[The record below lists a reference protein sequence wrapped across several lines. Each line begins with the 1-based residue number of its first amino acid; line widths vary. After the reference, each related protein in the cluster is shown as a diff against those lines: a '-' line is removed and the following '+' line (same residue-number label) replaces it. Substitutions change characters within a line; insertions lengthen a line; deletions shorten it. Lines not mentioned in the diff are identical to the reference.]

1 MELNFNSVETIANL
15 NASAA
20 FQVDSGKVFK
30 DDVDICPVIIDK
42 KLSYIP
48 WGGDNNLPYHILDLI
63 ESDETLSTCQQFNAE
78 VCYGSGLNYVTD
90 ECSTTVK
97 QQVED
102 FLLDNAMPSY
112 FLGVCHDFKH
122 FAFCVSVIILNAEG
136 NKVVRLIRK
145 EACYCRLSPAEKD
158 GSIKY
163 LLYANWRNVIASRD
177 DIEVIELLD
186 INSPW
191 RDLAI
196 RMGKIAGDDGK
207 TAIRT
212 KSRKFAVLTRVPT
225 PDSTYYPIPYYGSLF
240 RGKWY
245 NIKQLI
251 GMAKEAKLKNIA
263 PIKYQIEISNK
274 YWDSIFKSEGITDRK
289 EQQKRIVK
297 EKQQILDFLTGVEN
311 AGKVWFSTFYVAPTG
326 EVQHEVVINK
336 IDNDKEGGDWST
348 DIQEAVNM
356 FCFTMRVHSNLV
368 GSVPGKSQT
377 NNSGSDK
384 RELYTIAH
392 SLQKPYHDLLF
403 TVHRMIIRFN
413 GWEGAY
419 PECPFVQLS
428 LLSDHV
434 DAQEVTME
442 NDDDKDGKPSKD
454 EVWKHNS

>member
-1 MELNFNSVETIANL
+1 MDELNFNSVETVPSL

-30 DDVDICPVIIDK
+30 EDVDMVPTIIDK
-42 KLSYIP
+42 SLSYMP
-48 WGGDNNLPYHILDLI
+48 WGGDNMMPYNILKLI
-63 ESDETLSTCQQFNAE
+63 EDDETLSTCQQFNAE
-78 VCYGSGLNYVTD
+78 VCYGSGLKYDTEACNA
-90 ECSTTVK
+90 TVK

-102 FLLDNAMPSY
+102 FLLDNALPSY
-112 FLGVCHDFKH
+112 FLGVCQDFKH
-122 FAFCVSVIILNAEG
+122 FAFCVSVIILNADG
-136 NKVVRLIRK
+136 SKIVRLLRK
-145 EACYCRLSPAEKD
+145 EACYCRLSPADKD
-158 GSIKY
+158 GAIRQV
-163 LLYANWRNVIASRD
+163 LYANWRSAVSSRKE
-177 DIEVIELLD
+177 IEVIELLD

-196 RMGKIAGDDGK
+196 RMGRIAGDDGK
-207 TAIRT
+207 QRIRT

-251 GMAKEAKLKNIA
+251 GMAKEAKLKNNA

-274 YWDSIFKSEGITDRK
+274 YWDSIFKSEGITDRR
-289 EQQKRIVK
+289 EQQKRIVR

-336 IDNDKEGGDWST
+336 IDSDNKEGGDWST

-368 GSVPGKSQT
+368 GSVPGKSQS

-384 RELYTIAH
+384 RELYTIAQA
-392 SLQKPYHDLLF
+392 LQKPYHDLLF
-403 TVHRMIIRFN
+403 TVHQMIIRFN
-413 GWEGAY
+413 QWSG
-419 PECPFVQLS
+419 CKVDVPFIQLT
-428 LLSDHV
+428 LLSEHT
-434 DAQEVTME
+434 DAKEVTLKSNATKM
-442 NDDDKDGKPSKD
+442 PQ
-454 EVWKHNS
+454 

>member
-1 MELNFNSVETIANL
+1 MR
-15 NASAA
+15 
-20 FQVDSGKVFK
+20 
-30 DDVDICPVIIDK
+30 
-42 KLSYIP
+42 
-48 WGGDNNLPYHILDLI
+48 
-63 ESDETLSTCQQFNAE
+63 
-78 VCYGSGLNYVTD
+78 
-90 ECSTTVK
+90 
-97 QQVED
+97 
-102 FLLDNAMPSY
+102 
-112 FLGVCHDFKH
+112 LG
-122 FAFCVSVIILNAEG
+122 
-136 NKVVRLIRK
+136 R
-145 EACYCRLSPAEKD
+145 
-158 GSIKY
+158 
-163 LLYANWRNVIASRD
+163 
-177 DIEVIELLD
+177 
-186 INSPW
+186 
-191 RDLAI
+191 
-196 RMGKIAGDDGK
+196 IAGDDGK
-207 TAIRT
+207 KKVRT

-225 PDSTYYPIPYYGSLF
+225 PDSTYYPIPYYAALF
-240 RGKWY
+240 KGKWY

-274 YWDSIFKSEGITDRK
+274 YWESIFKSEGITDRR

-413 GWEGAY
+413 GWKGAY

>member
-1 MELNFNSVETIANL
+1 MELNFTSVETIPNL

-20 FQVDSGKVFK
+20 FQVDSVKVFK
-30 DDVDICPVIIDK
+30 EDTDIVPVIVDD
-42 KLSYIP
+42 KLSYVP
-48 WGGDNNLPYHILDLI
+48 WGGDNALPYNILELI
-63 ESDETLSTCQQFNAE
+63 ESDETLSTCQMFNAE
-78 VCYGSGLNYVTD
+78 VCYGSGLKYDTEACNA
-90 ECSTTVK
+90 TVK

-102 FLLDNAMPSY
+102 FLLDNALPSY
-112 FLGVCHDFKH
+112 FLGVCQDFKH
-122 FAFCVSVIILNAEG
+122 FAFCVSVIILNADG
-136 NKVVRLIRK
+136 TKIVRLLRK
-145 EACYCRLSPAEKD
+145 EACYCRLSPADKD
-158 GSIKY
+158 GAIRQV
-163 LLYANWRNVIASRD
+163 LYANWRNAVSSRE

-196 RMGKIAGDDGK
+196 RMGRIAGDDGK
-207 TAIRT
+207 QRIRT
-212 KSRKFAVLTRVPT
+212 ACRKFAVLTRVPT
-225 PDSTYYPIPYYGSLF
+225 PDSTYYPIPYYASLF
-240 RGKWY
+240 KGKWY

-274 YWDSIFKSEGITDRK
+274 YWDSIFKSEGITDRHQ
-289 EQQKRIVK
+289 QQKRIVR

-384 RELYTIAH
+384 RELYTIAQA
-392 SLQKPYHDLLF
+392 LQKPYHDLLF
-403 TVHRMIIRFN
+403 TVHQMIIRFN
-413 GWEGAY
+413 NWSG
-419 PECPFVQLS
+419 CKVDVPFIQLT
-428 LLSDHV
+428 LLSEHQ
-434 DAQEVTME
+434 DAKEVTINPNNNE
-442 NDDDKDGKPSKD
+442 
-454 EVWKHNS
+454 

>member
-1 MELNFNSVETIANL
+1 MELIFNSVETIVNL

-90 ECSTTVK
+90 ECSAAVK

-177 DIEVIELLD
+177 DIEVIDLLD
-186 INSPW
+186 VNSPW

-413 GWEGAY
+413 GWKGAY